1 MVPIIYQDFTAFF
14 RRRLYS
20 KIVDC
25 FNRPIASAPGAWI
38 EVVSRTSPDGNI
50 TFENNFDET
59 SRCLNL
65 GSYNYLGFADE
76 WDKMCGNPV
85 REGLSEFG
93 VSTCSSA
100 VNAGTTLL
108 HQELEKVVAEFVGK
122 PAAVVYSMGY
132 GTNTAAIAALMGKG
146 SLILS
151 DKLNHTSIVN
161 GCRESG
167 AKVKAFHHND
177 VQDLERLL
185 KEMVVLGRGAKG
197 EGYVPWTKILV
208 MVEGIYSMEGEIC
221 KLREIVDV
229 VKKYKAYIYVDEAHS
244 IGALGK
250 TGRGVCEH
258 TGVDPSEVDILMGTF
273 SKSFGG
279 MGGYVAASKEIVDY
293 LKSSSNGCVYSST
306 LSPTV
311 TKQILTAFKIIKG
324 EDNTTYGKE
333 KLEKIKENANFFR
346 NELRRIGLDVLGDE
360 DSPVVPMMI
369 YHGVKIGVFSR
380 ECYKRGL
387 ATVVVGAPAVP
398 LYGGRARFCISAA
411 HSKED
416 LRDAVKKIKEVAK
429 IINLRYNK
437 SIFG

>member
-1 MVPIIYQDFTAFF
+1 M
-14 RRRLYS
+14 
-20 KIVDC
+20 
-25 FNRPIASAPGAWI
+25 
-38 EVVSRTSPDGNI
+38 SRTSTDGNV
-50 TFENNFDET
+50 TFSSDYDNT
-59 SRCLNL
+59 KRCLNL

-76 WDKMCGNPV
+76 WDKMCGAEV
-85 REGLSEFG
+85 RCALDEFG
-93 VSTCSSA
+93 VSTCGSCINGGKT
-100 VNAGTTLL
+100 VL
-108 HQELEKVVAEFVGK
+108 HEELERTVAEFLNK

-132 GTNTAAIAALMGKG
+132 GTNTAAIASLMGKG

-167 AKVKAFHHND
+167 ARVKAFQHND
-177 VQDLERLL
+177 VVDLESKLRTAIS
-185 KEMVVLGRGAKG
+185 VGRSTNESGFI
-197 EGYVPWTKILV
+197 PWTKILV

-229 VKKYKAYIYVDEAHS
+229 AKKYKAYIYVDEAHS
-244 IGALGK
+244 IGALGR
-250 TGRGVCEH
+250 TGRGICEH
-258 TGVDPSEVDILMGTF
+258 TGVDTSEIDILMGTF

-279 MGGYVAASKEIVDY
+279 MGGYVAASTDIINY
-293 LKSSSNGCVYSST
+293 LKSSSNGSVYSAA

-324 EDNTTYGKE
+324 QDNTTYGQE
-333 KLEKIKENANFFR
+333 KLDAIKDNANFFR
-346 NELRRIGLDVLGDE
+346 DELRRMGLTVLGDK
-360 DSPVVPMMI
+360 DSPVVPMMLF
-369 YHGVKIGVFSR
+369 HSTKIAAFSR

-416 LRDAVKKIKEVAK
+416 LTDAVKKIKEVAK

-437 SIFG
+437 SVFG